1 MTHLLGKFSTDSD
14 LYPILKEKM
23 TDEISD
29 QVENKSY
36 MAIIFDDTGF
46 INVQMV
52 TKCEN
57 TNQAG

>member
-1 MTHLLGKFSTDSD
+1 MIHLLGKFSTNSD
-14 LYPILKEKM
+14 LYPIPKEKM
-23 TDEISD
+23 IDENCV

-36 MAIIFDDTGF
+36 MAVIFDDTGF

>member
-36 MAIIFDDTGF
+36 MAVIFDDTGF

-57 TNQAG
+57 SNQAG

>member
-1 MTHLLGKFSTDSD
+1 MIHLLGKFSTNLD
-14 LYPILKEKM
+14 PIPKEKM
-23 TDEISD
+23 IDENSV

-36 MAIIFDDTGF
+36 VTVIFDDTGF

>member
-57 TNQAG
+57 SNQAG

>member
-1 MTHLLGKFSTDSD
+1 
-14 LYPILKEKM
+14 M

-57 TNQAG
+57 SDQAG